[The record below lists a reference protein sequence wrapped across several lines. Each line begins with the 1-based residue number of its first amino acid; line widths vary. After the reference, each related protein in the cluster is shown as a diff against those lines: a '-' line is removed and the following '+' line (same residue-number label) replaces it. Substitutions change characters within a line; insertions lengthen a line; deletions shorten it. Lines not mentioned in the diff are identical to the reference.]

1 MSVRDELSLLT
12 PRLRRY
18 ARALMQASPAP
29 SDGADELVHATFTRI
44 LDCGLSERKS
54 DLIMQVFSLLT
65 QLNRENL
72 QTAAGTA
79 FPIMPQAAICKP
91 RTASR
96 APAIQ
101 ECCRKAFARRL
112 PPCASM
118 SARRLL
124 LVGLEGFSYAQAA
137 RILHLSRSGLLSRLG
152 RARTRLADALAE
164 APTQASARR
173 LHLRVV
179 K

>member
-1 MSVRDELSLLT
+1 LT

-18 ARALMQASPAP
+18 ARALMLASPAP

-65 QLNRENL
+65 QLNRENQQTVQGRVPDHAASGTL
-72 QTAAGTA
+72 QADDSLARVGNPAMLPKGLCAALATL
-79 FPIMPQAAICKP
+79 
-91 RTASR
+91 
-96 APAIQ
+96 
-101 ECCRKAFARRL
+101 RL
-112 PPCASM
+112 DEREA
-118 SARRLL
+118 LL

-152 RARTRLADALAE
+152 HARTRLAETLAD

>member
-44 LDCGLSERKS
+44 LDCGFSERKS

-72 QTAAGTA
+72 QTQPARMAD
-79 FPIMPQAAICKP
+79 QAAD
-91 RTASR
+91 ANLHGDDGLAR
-96 APAIQ
+96 AGIPGMLPKGLCA
-101 ECCRKAFARRL
+101 ALATLRL
-112 PPCASM
+112 DEREA
-118 SARRLL
+118 LL

-152 RARTRLADALAE
+152 HARVRLAEALAD
-164 APTQASARR
+164 APTQAAARR

>member
-1 MSVRDELSLLT
+1 LSLLT

-18 ARALMQASPAP
+18 ARALMAASPAP

-65 QLNRENL
+65 QLHRENL
-72 QTAAGTA
+72 QTPPGRIPDHTVNNPMHADDGLARAGNPGMLPKGLCAAL
-79 FPIMPQAAICKP
+79 
-91 RTASR
+91 ASL
-96 APAIQ
+96 
-101 ECCRKAFARRL
+101 RL
-112 PPCASM
+112 DEREA
-118 SARRLL
+118 LL
-124 LVGLEGFSYAQAA
+124 LVGLEGFSYALAA

-152 RARTRLADALAE
+152 RARTRLAEALAD
-164 APTQASARR
+164 APSAASARR

>member
-29 SDGADELVHATFTRI
+29 NDGADELVHATFTRI
-44 LDCGLSERKS
+44 LDCGFSERKS

-65 QLNRENL
+65 QLHRENL
-72 QTAAGTA
+72 QTQPGRLAD
-79 FPIMPQAAICKP
+79 QAANGNLQGDD
-91 RTASR
+91 SL
-96 APAIQ
+96 
-101 ECCRKAFARRL
+101 ARVGNPGMLPKGLCAALATLRL
-112 PPCASM
+112 DEREA
-118 SARRLL
+118 LL

-152 RARTRLADALAE
+152 HARIRLAEALADA
-164 APTQASARR
+164 PMQASARR